1 MKQIDITKVLR
12 TLLAVAV
19 LLVAMI
25 LLSPCLLVFTEG
37 KDGGITVWNF
47 VGIAYILGVI
57 AVIWYMN
64 KRYQDHD
71 DREETEG

>member
-12 TLLAVAV
+12 TLMAVAV

-37 KDGGITVWNF
+37 ADGGITVWNF
-47 VGIAYILGVI
+47 VGIAYLLGVI
-57 AVIWYMN
+57 AVVWYMN

>member
-19 LLVAMI
+19 MLVAMI

-47 VGIAYILGVI
+47 VGIAYIIGVI
-57 AVIWYMN
+57 AIVWLIN
-64 KRYQDHD
+64 KKHQDHD
-71 DREETEG
+71 NREEAEG